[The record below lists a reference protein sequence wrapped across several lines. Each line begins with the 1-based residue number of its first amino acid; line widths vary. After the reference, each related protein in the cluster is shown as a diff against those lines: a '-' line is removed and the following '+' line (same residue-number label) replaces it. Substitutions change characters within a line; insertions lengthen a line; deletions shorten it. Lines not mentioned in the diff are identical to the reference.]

1 MREGSTST
9 RAEHPPTRY
18 PSPVDQPATPAP
30 PADDPAPDTS
40 CVRTVV
46 LFLTGQTISLFGSS
60 LVQYAV
66 MWYLTLQTK
75 SGTVMMAYA
84 LFAFLPQGIL
94 SLVGGTLADRVS
106 RKALIIVSDAAIALT
121 TLALALVMTA
131 GYTDLWLIY
140 AAVFVRSVGAG
151 FQQPAVGALLPQ
163 ITPTAQL
170 MRVNSI
176 NTTIQSALALVAPAA
191 AGALYALGGVIP
203 TFYVDVVTAIIG
215 IGILARLPVP
225 RAAARADNAE
235 RPTFL
240 ADLAGGVRY
249 ASRNPL
255 VRWVLTVYAIVF
267 MLTVAPSFLTPLM
280 VARTFGDEVWKLTA
294 LEVVFSLGMTLGAAA
309 VAVVAVKR
317 SRPHM
322 VLGACLVFGVLAIA
336 LGLSTNLWVFL
347 ALMFATGLAVPFFS
361 TPSVTMLQEEVDEE
375 HMGRV
380 FSFVSIVFAL
390 AMPIGMI
397 AFGPLADR
405 WGVEF
410 LLIASGVVT
419 LVVVVVAAVIPDG
432 RAVLAHGRASRG
444 STPGEDTS
452 SAGE

>member
-1 MREGSTST
+1 M
-9 RAEHPPTRY
+9 
-18 PSPVDQPATPAP
+18 
-30 PADDPAPDTS
+30 
-40 CVRTVV
+40 RTVV

-106 RKALIIVSDAAIALT
+106 RKALIIVSDGAIALT
-121 TLALALVMTA
+121 TLALALVMTM
-131 GYTDLWLIY
+131 GHTDLWLIY
-140 AAVFVRSVGAG
+140 AAVCVRSIGAG

-163 ITPTAQL
+163 ITPTAHL
-170 MRVNSI
+170 MRVNSV
-176 NTTIQSALALVAPAA
+176 NTTIQSAMALVAPAA
-191 AGALYALGGVIP
+191 AGALYAVGGVIP
-203 TFYVDVVTAIIG
+203 TFYVDVVTAAIG
-215 IGILARLPVP
+215 IVILLALPVP
-225 RAAARADNAE
+225 RPAKTPELGR
-235 RPTFL
+235 TSFVT
-240 ADLAGGVRY
+240 DLAGGVRY

-280 VARTFGDEVWKLTA
+280 VARTFGEEVWKLTA
-294 LEVVFSLGMTLGAAA
+294 LEVVFALGMTLGGAA
-309 VAVVAVKR
+309 VALFAVRR

-322 VLGACLVFGVLAIA
+322 ILAACVVFGLLAIG
-336 LGLSTNLWVFL
+336 LGLSTNLWVFF

-397 AFGPLADR
+397 GFGLLADR
-405 WGVEF
+405 WGVEV

-419 LVVVVVAAVIPDG
+419 LVVVLVAALIPDG
-432 RAVLAHGRASRG
+432 RAVLARPRRPAVAGRA
-444 STPGEDTS
+444 TPDDEDGT
-452 SAGE
+452 APTPTQ

>member
-1 MREGSTST
+1 M
-9 RAEHPPTRY
+9 P
-18 PSPVDQPATPAP
+18 
-30 PADDPAPDTS
+30 
-40 CVRTVV
+40 TVV

-106 RKALIIVSDAAIALT
+106 RRALIVVSDGSIALT
-121 TLALALVMTA
+121 TLVLALVMTA

-140 AAVFVRSVGAG
+140 AAVCVRSIGAG

-163 ITPTAQL
+163 ITPTEHL
-170 MRVNSI
+170 MRVNSA
-176 NTTIQSALALVAPAA
+176 NTTIQSAMALVAPAA
-191 AGALYALGGVIP
+191 AGALYAVGGVIP
-203 TFYVDVVTAIIG
+203 TFYVDVVTAVIG
-215 IGILARLPVP
+215 IGILLALTIPP
-225 RAAARADNAE
+225 RAAGGDAPRE
-235 RPTFL
+235 PFL
-240 ADLAGGVRY
+240 VDLAGGIRY

-280 VARTFGDEVWKLTA
+280 VARNFGEEVWKLTA
-294 LEVVFSLGMTLGAAA
+294 LEVIFSLGMTLGAAA
-309 VAVVAVKR
+309 VAVFAVER

-322 VLGACLVFGVLAIA
+322 ILAACLLFGVLAIG

-361 TPSVTMLQEEVDEE
+361 TPSVTMLQEEVDED

-380 FSFVSIVFAL
+380 FSFVSLVFAV

-405 WGVEF
+405 WGVEL

-419 LVVVVVAAVIPDG
+419 LVVVLVAAVIPDG
-432 RAVLAHGRASRG
+432 RAVLARGRADRGGPRAESSGGSR
-444 STPGEDTS
+444 
-452 SAGE
+452 

>member
-1 MREGSTST
+1 M
-9 RAEHPPTRY
+9 P
-18 PSPVDQPATPAP
+18 
-30 PADDPAPDTS
+30 
-40 CVRTVV
+40 TVV

-106 RKALIIVSDAAIALT
+106 RRALIVVSDGSIALT
-121 TLALALVMTA
+121 TLVLALVMTA

-140 AAVFVRSVGAG
+140 AAVCVRSIGAG

-163 ITPTAQL
+163 ITPTEHL
-170 MRVNSI
+170 MRVNSA
-176 NTTIQSALALVAPAA
+176 NTTIQSAMALVAPAA
-191 AGALYALGGVIP
+191 AGALYAVGGVIP
-203 TFYVDVVTAIIG
+203 TFYVDVVTAVIG
-215 IGILARLPVP
+215 IGILLALTIPP
-225 RAAARADNAE
+225 RAAGGDAPRE
-235 RPTFL
+235 PFL
-240 ADLAGGVRY
+240 VDLAGGIRY

-280 VARTFGDEVWKLTA
+280 VARNFGEEVWKLTA
-294 LEVVFSLGMTLGAAA
+294 LEVIFSLGMTLGAAA
-309 VAVVAVKR
+309 VAVFAVER

-322 VLGACLVFGVLAIA
+322 ILAACLLFGVLAIG

-361 TPSVTMLQEEVDEE
+361 TPSVTMLQEEVDED

-380 FSFVSIVFAL
+380 FSFVSLVFAV

-405 WGVEF
+405 WGVEL

-419 LVVVVVAAVIPDG
+419 LVVVLVAAVIPDG
-432 RAVLAHGRASRG
+432 RAVLARGRADRGGLRAESSGGSR
-444 STPGEDTS
+444 
-452 SAGE
+452 